1 MSGLACVSVLASR
14 MPMDAFERFAFR
26 HDDLDGA
33 VIRLRGATGASQL
46 LLLST
51 CERVELYTIGA
62 WDQGLAGA
70 LFTETSSAD
79 CRDASAALLIGDAA
93 AEHLLRVT
101 AGLESSVLGDSDVVA
116 QVRAAVAVARARG
129 VTGTELDRLVAT
141 AVHAS
146 RRVRKETAFEDAGRS
161 VAAKSVRLA
170 AELRGGF
177 ENLSVV
183 VVGAGK
189 VAATAVA
196 EAVARGARV
205 TVCNRTRRHAE
216 RYTAAGAAVVDLD
229 RLAGTVAG
237 ADVVVFATASPHR
250 LLVPEDLAATRHHEL
265 LVLDLGVPRN
275 ADPALR
281 AVPGVVLLDLED
293 LRGLSP
299 GASERLLADAGRAE
313 RILVEE
319 LDRYRRWL
327 LARAA
332 AGSLHGLRP
341 EAPGTGT
348 PVSHHARLPQRCG
361 RSASGM
367 PRVECP

>member
-26 HDDLDGA
+26 RDDLDGA
-33 VIRLRGATGASQL
+33 VLRLRAATGASQL
-46 LLLST
+46 MLLST
-51 CERVELYTIGA
+51 CERVELYAIGA

-70 LFTETSSAD
+70 LFEETSSAGRLD
-79 CRDASAALLIGDAA
+79 PSAALLLGDAA

-116 QVRAAVAVARARG
+116 QVRAAAAVSRARG

-146 RRVRKETAFEDAGRS
+146 RRVRRETTFVDAARS
-161 VAAKSVRLA
+161 VAAKAVRRA
-170 AELRGGF
+170 AELRGGL

-216 RYTAAGAAVVDLD
+216 RYTAAGAAVVDLG
-229 RLAGTVAG
+229 RLAETVAG

-250 LLVPEDLAATRHHEL
+250 LLAPDDLPATRREL

-293 LRGLSP
+293 LRGLGP
-299 GASERLLADAGRAE
+299 GASERLLADVGRAE

-327 LARAA
+327 LGRAA
-332 AGSLHGLRP
+332 AASNRQP
-341 EAPGTGT
+341 PSQAPRTGT
-348 PVSHHARLPQRCG
+348 PVHRPARPGQRCG
-361 RSASGM
+361 RSASGV

>member
-26 HDDLDGA
+26 RDELDGA
-33 VIRLRGATGASQL
+33 VIRLRAATGASQL

-62 WDQGLAGA
+62 WDSRLAGA
-70 LFTETSSAD
+70 LFRETSSAE
-79 CRDASAALLIGDAA
+79 RLVPSAALLLGDAA

-116 QVRAAVAVARARG
+116 QVRAAVAVARAHG
-129 VTGTELDRLVAT
+129 TTGTELDRLVAT

-146 RRVRKETAFEDAGRS
+146 RRVRKETTFEDAGRS

-170 AELRGGF
+170 AELRGGLD
-177 ENLSVV
+177 NLSVV

-216 RYTAAGAAVVDLD
+216 RYTAAGAAVVDLE
-229 RLAGTVAG
+229 RLAVTVAA

-250 LLVPEDLAATRHHEL
+250 LLVPEDLAATRRRDL

-281 AVPGVVLLDLED
+281 AVPGVVLHDLED
-293 LRGLSP
+293 LRGLGP
-299 GASERLLADAGRAE
+299 GTSERLLADVARAE
-313 RILVEE
+313 QILAEE
-319 LDRYRRWL
+319 LGRYRRWL
-327 LARAA
+327 LGRAA
-332 AGSLHGLRP
+332 AASLQWA
-341 EAPGTGT
+341 AP
-348 PVSHHARLPQRCG
+348 
-361 RSASGM
+361 
-367 PRVECP
+367 